1 LLHKTLIALA
11 ATVALGCVPV
21 TANASGAGHAAGR
34 GSAGHASVGHV
45 SAGHASAGH
54 AMGGRAMAGVAR
66 GGHRADFAR
75 GGRVA
80 RYGRGY
86 GGGPIYGGPIYD
98 SCAGYGYGPRY
109 GYNEC
114 PGYGVPIVGRVI
126 DDVLGGYGPY

>member
-21 TANASGAGHAAGR
+21 TTNAFAAVHSAAHA
-34 GSAGHASVGHV
+34 SVGHASVGHASV
-45 SAGHASAGH
+45 GHASVGH
-54 AMGGRAMAGVAR
+54 AMGGRAMAGTARRGHAAGVAR
-66 GGHRADFAR
+66 G

-86 GGGPIYGGPIYD
+86 GRGPVYNGPIYD
-98 SCAGYGYGPRY
+98 SCAGYGYGA
-109 GYNEC
+109 GYNGC
-114 PGYGVPIVGRVI
+114 RGNGVPIVGRVI